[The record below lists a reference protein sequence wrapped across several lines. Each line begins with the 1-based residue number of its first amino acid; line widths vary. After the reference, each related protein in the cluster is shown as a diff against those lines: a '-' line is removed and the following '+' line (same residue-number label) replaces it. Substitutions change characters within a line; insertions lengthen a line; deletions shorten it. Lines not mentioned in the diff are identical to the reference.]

1 MLYYNYEVA
10 NMYKTSEEVFEK
22 LKTGEV
28 KIQTVT
34 RNMNKHL
41 HKRNIEQWMLFAKAK
56 ALYKMW
62 ELDGKEN

>member
-1 MLYYNYEVA
+1 
-10 NMYKTSEEVFEK
+10 MYKTSEEVFEK
-22 LKTGEV
+22 LKSGEV

-41 HKRNIEQWMLFAKAK
+41 HKKNIEQWMLFAKAK

-62 ELDGKEN
+62 ELDGK